1 MKRVAL
7 LLLVLAVPMPVT
19 ASHGWAGFDLCEI
32 HKDKLP
38 SGLSIELLPD
48 PMSPGAA
55 LLNQYCTQCHNLPGP
70 DRHTA
75 ADWHKVVS
83 KMYVLMDVS
92 HQFGGLM
99 GKVDKMGEEQQKAL
113 LTYLRRHSATPV
125 RSQAAGHN
133 SVSSASSQD
142 SVPGF
147 GELNESSR
155 PESLWLKR
163 LLPLTPFLLLIGLG
177 LLRWK
182 RQYRQT
188 LVREEHSCTTG

>member
-1 MKRVAL
+1 MRRTAL
-7 LLLVLAVPMPVT
+7 LLLVFAVPLPVT
-19 ASHGWAGFDLCEI
+19 ASHGWAGFDLCAI

-38 SGLSIELLPD
+38 PGLSIELLPD
-48 PMSPGAA
+48 PLSPGAA

-83 KMYVLMDVS
+83 KMHVLMDVS

-99 GKVDKMGEEQQKAL
+99 GRVDTMQDEQQKTL
-113 LTYLRRHSATPV
+113 LTYLQRHSATRN
-125 RSQAAGHN
+125 RSQSADHN
-133 SVSSASSQD
+133 SIPSPSSQD
-142 SVPGF
+142 FAPGS
-147 GELNESSR
+147 GELDETSR

-177 LLRWK
+177 LFRWN

-188 LVREEHSCTTG
+188 LVREEHSCTTD